1 MGIDCTM
8 MEKRDRNVRLQC
20 FTDKTA
26 ISRRS
31 LWKAGSFP
39 DSFIDFSVAKQPTR
53 VYSLLPV
60 YKGML
65 VHEWPWDIDFQV
77 C

>member
-1 MGIDCTM
+1 MGTDHTM
-8 MEKRDRNVRLQC
+8 MEKRDGNARLQC
-20 FTDKTA
+20 FADKTA

-31 LWKAGSFP
+31 LWKASSFP
-39 DSFIDFSVAKQPTR
+39 ASFIDFSVAKQPTR
-53 VYSLLPV
+53 EYGLLPV
-60 YKGML
+60 YKGMR